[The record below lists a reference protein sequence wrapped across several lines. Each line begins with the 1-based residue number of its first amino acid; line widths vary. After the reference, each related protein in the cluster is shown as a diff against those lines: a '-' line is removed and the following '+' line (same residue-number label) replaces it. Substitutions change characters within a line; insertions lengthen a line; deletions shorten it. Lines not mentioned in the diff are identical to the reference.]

1 MTEEKRDLVENVSP
15 QPRRMDNVFE
25 IENSGRLD
33 SHCHRKMDMHKTRSS
48 TSPSETLDWLRVCE
62 EYSRGGQGSLGGAH
76 LVSACYL
83 RQDEPSYPNKDS
95 PATLLER
102 NSPRT

>member
-33 SHCHRKMDMHKTRSS
+33 SHCHHKMDMHKTRS
-48 TSPSETLDWLRVCE
+48 
-62 EYSRGGQGSLGGAH
+62 
-76 LVSACYL
+76 
-83 RQDEPSYPNKDS
+83 
-95 PATLLER
+95 
-102 NSPRT
+102 